1 MDYES
6 LYREYQYIEKSLKD
20 QIKGLSRVQKAIAK
34 GLEKGELSKARTDLT
49 QLESIN
55 TSTIESIDGL
65 KGVLLGFDSREYIES
80 GLFTAQLLEQCEA
93 AGIDVI
99 GDFPVYEMFPYRVRI
114 SVEEEAVYLDRKKYA
129 LLRPK
134 SLVDLIKSSQEKLYR
149 ASFNA
154 TSFANE
160 LAGAYDQAI
169 LANPKASK
177 SGDVYLTTLYK
188 FLVPMARSRRE
199 YDQQSYA
206 FDIARLF
213 DSEEVEL
220 KGGRR
225 YQFGPS
231 RNNTKALRILDREGR
246 EHYLATIRFF

>member
-6 LYREYQYIEKSLKD
+6 LYKEYQYIEKNLKD
-20 QIKGLSRVQKAIAK
+20 QIKGLAKLQKSIAK
-34 GLEKGELSKARTDLT
+34 GMESGELAKSRSDLA
-49 QLESIN
+49 QLQTVNET
-55 TSTIESIDGL
+55 TSESIDGL

-80 GLFTAQLLEQCEA
+80 GLFASQLLEQCRE

-99 GDFPVYEMFPYRVRI
+99 GEFPVYEMFPYRVRI

-134 SLVDLIKSSQEKLYR
+134 SLVALIKRSQEKLYK

-154 TSFANE
+154 ASFANE
-160 LAGAYDQAI
+160 LAAAYD
-169 LANPKASK
+169 LAELAGPKKAG
-177 SGDVYLTTLYK
+177 GDVYLTTLYK
-188 FLVPMARSRRE
+188 FLVPMARSRKE

-231 RNNTKALRILDREGR
+231 RNNNKALRILDREGR

>member
-6 LYREYQYIEKSLKD
+6 LYREYQYIEKNLKD
-20 QIKGLSRVQKAIAK
+20 QIKGLAKLQKSIAK
-34 GLEKGELSKARTDLT
+34 GMESGELAKSRSDLS
-49 QLESIN
+49 QLQTVN
-55 TSTIESIDGL
+55 DTTSESIDGL

-80 GLFTAQLLEQCEA
+80 GLFASQFLEQCRE

-99 GDFPVYEMFPYRVRI
+99 GEFPVYEMFPYRVRI

-134 SLVDLIKSSQEKLYR
+134 SLVALIKSSQERLYK

-154 TSFANE
+154 ASFANE
-160 LAGAYDQAI
+160 LAAAYD
-169 LANPKASK
+169 LAELSNPKKAG
-177 SGDVYLTTLYK
+177 GDVYLTTLYK
-188 FLVPMARSRRE
+188 YLVPMARSRKE

-231 RNNTKALRILDREGR
+231 RNNNKALRILDREGR

>member
-6 LYREYQYIEKSLKD
+6 LYKEYQYIEKNLKD
-20 QIKGLSRVQKAIAK
+20 QIKGLAKLQKSIAK
-34 GLEKGELSKARTDLT
+34 GMESGELAKSRSDLA
-49 QLESIN
+49 QLQSVNET
-55 TSTIESIDGL
+55 TSESIDGL

-80 GLFTAQLLEQCEA
+80 GLFASQLLEQCRE

-99 GDFPVYEMFPYRVRI
+99 REFPVYEMFPYRVRI

-134 SLVDLIKSSQEKLYR
+134 SLVALIKRSQEKLYK

-154 TSFANE
+154 ASFANE
-160 LAGAYDQAI
+160 LAAAYDLAE
-169 LANPKASK
+169 LANPKKAG
-177 SGDVYLTTLYK
+177 GDVYLTTLYK
-188 FLVPMARSRRE
+188 FLVPMARSRKE

-231 RNNTKALRILDREGR
+231 RNNNKALRILDREGR

>member
-6 LYREYQYIEKSLKD
+6 LYREYQYIEKGLKD
-20 QIKGLSRVQKAIAK
+20 QIKTLAKLQKSIAK
-34 GLEKGELSKARTDLT
+34 GMESGELAKARGDLG
-49 QLESIN
+49 QLEAI
-55 TSTIESIDGL
+55 TTTTGESIDSL
-65 KGVLLGFDSREYIES
+65 KGTLLGFDSRTYIES
-80 GLFTAQLLEQCEA
+80 GLFASQLLEQCAE

-99 GDFPVYEMFPYRVRI
+99 EEFPIYEMFPYRVRI
-114 SVEEEAVYLDRKKYA
+114 SIEEEAVYLDRKKYA

-134 SLVDLIKSSQEKLYR
+134 SLVALIKGSQEKLYK

-154 TSFANE
+154 ASFANE
-160 LAGAYDQAI
+160 LAAAYDQAE
-169 LANPKASK
+169 LANPKKAG
-177 SGDVYLTTLYK
+177 GDVYLATLYK
-188 FLVPMARSRRE
+188 YLVPMARSRKE

-231 RNNTKALRILDREGR
+231 RNNNKALRILDREGR

>member
-6 LYREYQYIEKSLKD
+6 LYREYQYIEKNLKD
-20 QIKGLSRVQKAIAK
+20 QIKSLAKLQKSIAK
-34 GLEKGELSKARTDLT
+34 GMESGELAKSRSDLS
-49 QLESIN
+49 QLQSIN
-55 TSTIESIDGL
+55 ETTRESIDGL

-80 GLFTAQLLEQCEA
+80 GLFASQLLQQCRE

-134 SLVDLIKSSQEKLYR
+134 SLVALIKSSQEKLYK

-154 TSFANE
+154 ASFANE
-160 LAGAYDQAI
+160 LAAAYD
-169 LANPKASK
+169 LAELSNPKKAG
-177 SGDVYLTTLYK
+177 GDVYLTTLYK
-188 FLVPMARSRRE
+188 FLVPMARSRKE
-199 YDQQSYA
+199 YDQQSFA

-231 RNNTKALRILDREGR
+231 RNNNKALRILDREGR

>member
-6 LYREYQYIEKSLKD
+6 LYREYQYIEKNLKD
-20 QIKGLSRVQKAIAK
+20 QIKSLAKLQKSIAK
-34 GLEKGELSKARTDLT
+34 GMESGELAKSRSDLA
-49 QLESIN
+49 QLQTVNET
-55 TSTIESIDGL
+55 TSESIDGL

-80 GLFTAQLLEQCEA
+80 GLFASQLLEQCRE

-99 GDFPVYEMFPYRVRI
+99 GEFPVYEMFPYRVRI

-134 SLVDLIKSSQEKLYR
+134 SLVALIKSSQERLYK

-154 TSFANE
+154 ASFANE
-160 LAGAYDQAI
+160 LAAAYD
-169 LANPKASK
+169 LAELSNPKKAG
-177 SGDVYLTTLYK
+177 GDVYLTTLYK
-188 FLVPMARSRRE
+188 YLVPMARSRKE

-220 KGGRR
+220 KGGLR

-231 RNNTKALRILDREGR
+231 RNNNKALRILDREGR

>member
-6 LYREYQYIEKSLKD
+6 LYKEYQYIEKNLKD
-20 QIKGLSRVQKAIAK
+20 QIKGLAKLQKSIAK
-34 GLEKGELSKARTDLT
+34 GMESGELAKSRSDLA
-49 QLESIN
+49 QLQTVNET
-55 TSTIESIDGL
+55 TSESIDGL

-80 GLFTAQLLEQCEA
+80 GLFASQLLEQCRE

-99 GDFPVYEMFPYRVRI
+99 GEFPVYEMFPYRVRI

-134 SLVDLIKSSQEKLYR
+134 SLVALIKRSQEKLYK

-154 TSFANE
+154 ASFANE
-160 LAGAYDQAI
+160 LAAAYD
-169 LANPKASK
+169 LAELASPKKAG
-177 SGDVYLTTLYK
+177 GDVYLTTLYK
-188 FLVPMARSRRE
+188 FLVPMARSRKE

-231 RNNTKALRILDREGR
+231 RNNNKALRILDREGR

>member
-6 LYREYQYIEKSLKD
+6 LYREYQYIEKNLKD
-20 QIKGLSRVQKAIAK
+20 QIKGLAKLQKSIAK
-34 GLEKGELSKARTDLT
+34 GMESGELAKSRSDLS
-49 QLESIN
+49 QLQSIN
-55 TSTIESIDGL
+55 ETTRESIDGL

-80 GLFTAQLLEQCEA
+80 GLFASQLLQQCRE

-134 SLVDLIKSSQEKLYR
+134 SLVALIKSSQEKLYK

-154 TSFANE
+154 ASFANE
-160 LAGAYDQAI
+160 LAAAYD
-169 LANPKASK
+169 LAELSNPKKAG
-177 SGDVYLTTLYK
+177 GDVYLTTLYK
-188 FLVPMARSRRE
+188 FLVPMARSRKE
-199 YDQQSYA
+199 YDQQSFA

-231 RNNTKALRILDREGR
+231 RNNNKALRILDREGR

>member
-6 LYREYQYIEKSLKD
+6 LYKEYQYIEKNLKD
-20 QIKGLSRVQKAIAK
+20 QIKGLAKLQKSISK
-34 GLEKGELSKARTDLT
+34 GMESGELAKSRSDLA
-49 QLESIN
+49 QLQSVNE
-55 TSTIESIDGL
+55 TTIESIDGL
-65 KGVLLGFDSREYIES
+65 RGVLLGFDSREYIES
-80 GLFTAQLLEQCEA
+80 GLFASQLLEQCRE

-99 GDFPVYEMFPYRVRI
+99 GEFPVYEMFPYRVRI

-134 SLVDLIKSSQEKLYR
+134 SLVALIKRSQEKLYK

-154 TSFANE
+154 ASFANE
-160 LAGAYDQAI
+160 LAAAYDLAE
-169 LANPKASK
+169 LANPKKAG
-177 SGDVYLTTLYK
+177 GDVYLTTLYK
-188 FLVPMARSRRE
+188 FLVPMARSRKE

-231 RNNTKALRILDREGR
+231 RNNNKALRILDREGR

>member
-6 LYREYQYIEKSLKD
+6 LYKEYQYIEKNLKD
-20 QIKGLSRVQKAIAK
+20 QIKGLAKLQKSIAK
-34 GLEKGELSKARTDLT
+34 GMESGELAKSRSDLA
-49 QLESIN
+49 QLQSVNE
-55 TSTIESIDGL
+55 TTIESIDGL
-65 KGVLLGFDSREYIES
+65 RGVLLGFDSREYIES
-80 GLFTAQLLEQCEA
+80 GLFASQLLEQCRE

-99 GDFPVYEMFPYRVRI
+99 GEFPVYEMFPYRVRI

-134 SLVDLIKSSQEKLYR
+134 SLVALIKRSQEKLYK

-154 TSFANE
+154 ASFANE
-160 LAGAYDQAI
+160 LAAAYDLAE
-169 LANPKASK
+169 LANPKKAG
-177 SGDVYLTTLYK
+177 GDVYLTTLYK
-188 FLVPMARSRRE
+188 FLVPMARSRKE

-231 RNNTKALRILDREGR
+231 RNNNKALRILDREGR

>member
-6 LYREYQYIEKSLKD
+6 LYKEYQYIEKSLKD
-20 QIKGLSRVQKAIAK
+20 QLKGLAKLQKSIAK
-34 GLEKGELSKARTDLT
+34 TMEKGELAKARADLGPLAEFCDAT
-49 QLESIN
+49 VEN
-55 TSTIESIDGL
+55 VTAL
-65 KGVLLGFDSREYIES
+65 KGTLLGFDSRSYIES
-80 GLFTAQLLEQCEA
+80 GLFASQLLEQCKA
-93 AGIDVI
+93 AGIDVR
-99 GDFPVYEMFPYRVRI
+99 GEFPVYEMFPYRVRI
-114 SVEEEAVYLDRKKYA
+114 SVEEEAVYLDRKKFA
-129 LLRPK
+129 LLNPK
-134 SLVDLIKSSQEKLYR
+134 SLVDLIVKSQEKLYR

-160 LAGAYDQAI
+160 LAGAYDLAM
-169 LANPKASK
+169 LANPKNK
-177 SGDVYLTTLYK
+177 SGDIYLATLYK
-188 FLVPMARSRRE
+188 FLAPMARSRRE

-231 RNNTKALRILDREGR
+231 RNNTKALRILDKEGR
-246 EHYLATIRFF
+246 EHFLATIRFF

>member
-6 LYREYQYIEKSLKD
+6 LYREYQYIEKNLKD
-20 QIKGLSRVQKAIAK
+20 QIKGLVKLQKSIAK
-34 GLEKGELSKARTDLT
+34 GMESGELAKSRSDLS
-49 QLESIN
+49 QLQTVNET
-55 TSTIESIDGL
+55 TSESIDGL

-80 GLFTAQLLEQCEA
+80 GLFASQFLEQCRE

-99 GDFPVYEMFPYRVRI
+99 GEFPVYEMFPYRVRI

-134 SLVDLIKSSQEKLYR
+134 SLVALIKSSQEKLYK

-154 TSFANE
+154 ASFANE
-160 LAGAYDQAI
+160 LAAAYD
-169 LANPKASK
+169 LAELSNPKKAG
-177 SGDVYLTTLYK
+177 GDVYLTTLYK
-188 FLVPMARSRRE
+188 YLVPMARSRKE

-231 RNNTKALRILDREGR
+231 RNNNKALRILDREGR

>member
-6 LYREYQYIEKSLKD
+6 LYREYQYIEKNLKD
-20 QIKGLSRVQKAIAK
+20 QIKSLAKLQKSIAK
-34 GLEKGELSKARTDLT
+34 GMESGELAKSRSDLA
-49 QLESIN
+49 QLQTVNET
-55 TSTIESIDGL
+55 TSESIDGL

-80 GLFTAQLLEQCEA
+80 GLFASQFLEQCREV
-93 AGIDVI
+93 GIDVI
-99 GDFPVYEMFPYRVRI
+99 GEFPVYEMFPYRVRI

-134 SLVDLIKSSQEKLYR
+134 SLVALIKSSQERLYK

-154 TSFANE
+154 ASFANE
-160 LAGAYDQAI
+160 LAAAYD
-169 LANPKASK
+169 LAELSNPKKAG
-177 SGDVYLTTLYK
+177 GDVYLTTLYK
-188 FLVPMARSRRE
+188 YLVPMARSRKE

-231 RNNTKALRILDREGR
+231 RNNNKALRILDREGR

>member
-6 LYREYQYIEKSLKD
+6 LYREYQYIEKNLKD
-20 QIKGLSRVQKAIAK
+20 QIKSLAKLQKSIAK
-34 GLEKGELSKARTDLT
+34 GMESGELAKSRSDLA
-49 QLESIN
+49 QLQTVNET
-55 TSTIESIDGL
+55 TSESIDGL
-65 KGVLLGFDSREYIES
+65 KGVLLGFDSRGYIES
-80 GLFTAQLLEQCEA
+80 GLFASQLLEQCRE

-99 GDFPVYEMFPYRVRI
+99 GEFPVYEMFPYRVRI

-134 SLVDLIKSSQEKLYR
+134 SLVALIKSSQERLYK

-154 TSFANE
+154 ASFANE
-160 LAGAYDQAI
+160 LAAAYD
-169 LANPKASK
+169 LAELSNPKKAG
-177 SGDVYLTTLYK
+177 GDVYLTTLYK
-188 FLVPMARSRRE
+188 FLVPMARSRKE

-231 RNNTKALRILDREGR
+231 RNNNKALRILDREGR

>member
-6 LYREYQYIEKSLKD
+6 LYREYQYIEKNLKD
-20 QIKGLSRVQKAIAK
+20 QIKGLAKLQKSIAK
-34 GLEKGELSKARTDLT
+34 GMESGELAKSRSDLS
-49 QLESIN
+49 QLQSIN
-55 TSTIESIDGL
+55 ETTRESIDGL

-80 GLFTAQLLEQCEA
+80 GLFASQLLQQCRE

-134 SLVDLIKSSQEKLYR
+134 SLVALIKSSQEKLYK

-154 TSFANE
+154 ASFANE
-160 LAGAYDQAI
+160 LAAAYD
-169 LANPKASK
+169 LAELSNPKKAG
-177 SGDVYLTTLYK
+177 GDVYLTTLYK
-188 FLVPMARSRRE
+188 FLVPMARSRKE
-199 YDQQSYA
+199 YDQQSFA

-231 RNNTKALRILDREGR
+231 RNNNKALRILDREGR
-246 EHYLATIRFF
+246 EHDLATIRFF

>member
-6 LYREYQYIEKSLKD
+6 LYREYQYIEKNLKD
-20 QIKGLSRVQKAIAK
+20 QIKSLAKLQKSIAK
-34 GLEKGELSKARTDLT
+34 GMESGELAKSRSDLA
-49 QLESIN
+49 QLQTVNET
-55 TSTIESIDGL
+55 TSESIDGL

-80 GLFTAQLLEQCEA
+80 GLFASQLLEQCREV
-93 AGIDVI
+93 GIDVI
-99 GDFPVYEMFPYRVRI
+99 GEFPVYEMFPYRVRI

-134 SLVDLIKSSQEKLYR
+134 SLVALIKSSQERLYK

-154 TSFANE
+154 ASFANE
-160 LAGAYDQAI
+160 LAAAYD
-169 LANPKASK
+169 LAELSNPKKAG
-177 SGDVYLTTLYK
+177 GDVYLTTLYK
-188 FLVPMARSRRE
+188 YLVPMARSRKE

-231 RNNTKALRILDREGR
+231 RNNNKALRILDREGR